1 MAKLAVE
8 IRFAKFAVDT
18 RLAKFAVLTT
28 PPPTLPPGEY
38 PTIVEAYKIPTL
50 RLFMTE
56 LGKKRYPFPVPKVR
70 LLVVREEVVKFRPIP
85 TIVEPS

>member
-1 MAKLAVE
+1 M
-8 IRFAKFAVDT
+8 RFAKFAVDT

-28 PPPTLPPGEY
+28 PPPILVPPGEY

-70 LLVVREEVVKFRPIP
+70 LLVVSDEVVKFRPMP